1 MIRRFTAQLPTWARS
16 DHPVLRY
23 ELARIPRRITRRTRF
38 LRAFGVVVLAL
49 VLILGG
55 YLAATGLLQHPP
67 GQNLTES
74 AMAIVFWPTLALQV
88 LLRVGAITMTA
99 NTVTEEIRRQTWDN
113 LRATESGAALALR
126 ARWASVFYRLRPALT
141 IVLLVRVVLIAGIL
155 YDLTAFQGRYLDLLV
170 NGVVPESSP
179 AVAALLLAFLMTA
192 SLLLP
197 VTGLGF
203 DAAVGLLF
211 STLVQ
216 QRTYSGLLQI
226 LLILLRVGLIV
237 ALTIGAT
244 RLINGELPP
253 EVMQNWTGWLLIA
266 AFAALGDWGLA
277 FLHLGFY
284 GEIWATLPYG
294 IFLGL
299 ALLIYAIIESGLTD
313 WILALAIRQ
322 AERKG

>member
-1 MIRRFTAQLPTWARS
+1 
-16 DHPVLRY
+16 
-23 ELARIPRRITRRTRF
+23 
-38 LRAFGVVVLAL
+38 VVVAL

-74 AMAIVFWPTLALQV
+74 AIAVVFWPTLAVQILM
-88 LLRVGAITMTA
+88 RIGAITMTS

-126 ARWASVFYRLRPALT
+126 ARWAAVFYRLRPILT
-141 IVLLVRVVLIAGIL
+141 IVVLVRVVLIAGIL
-155 YDLTAFQGRYLDLLV
+155 YDLTAFQGRYLDLLI
-170 NGVVPESSP
+170 NGVVPDTSP
-179 AVAALLLAFLMTA
+179 AIAALLLAFLMT
-192 SLLLP
+192 STLLLP
-197 VTGLGF
+197 ITGLGF
-203 DAAVGLLF
+203 DAATGLLF
-211 STLVQ
+211 SALIQ

-226 LLILLRVGLIV
+226 LLIILRVAVLLV
-237 ALTIGAT
+237 LTIGAT
-244 RLINGELPP
+244 QLINGDL
-253 EVMQNWTGWLLIA
+253 QATAQDWSSWLLIA
-266 AFAALGDWGLA
+266 GFAALGDWGLA

-284 GEIWATLPYG
+284 GEIWATIPYG

-299 ALLIYAIIESGLTD
+299 ALLIFAIVESGLTD

>member
-23 ELARIPRRITRRTRF
+23 ELTRIPRRISRRARY
-38 LRAFGVVVLAL
+38 LRGLGVVIVAL
-49 VLILGG
+49 ILILGG

-74 AMAIVFWPTLALQV
+74 AIAVVFWPTLAVQV
-88 LLRVGAITMTA
+88 LMRIGAITMTT

-126 ARWASVFYRLRPALT
+126 ARWASVFYRLRPILT
-141 IVLLVRVVLIAGIL
+141 IVVLVRVVLIAGIL
-155 YDLTAFQGRYLDLLV
+155 YDLTAFQGRYLDLLI
-170 NGVVPESSP
+170 NGVVPDTSP
-179 AVAALLLAFLMTA
+179 AVAALLLAFLMT
-192 SLLLP
+192 STLLLP

-203 DAAVGLLF
+203 DAAIGLLF
-211 STLVQ
+211 SALIQ

-226 LLILLRVGLIV
+226 LLIILRAAVVV

-244 RLINGELPP
+244 QLINGEL
-253 EVMQNWTGWLLIA
+253 QATAQDWAAWLLIA
-266 AFAALGDWGLA
+266 GFAALGDWGLA

-284 GEIWATLPYG
+284 GEIWATIPYG

-299 ALLIYAIIESGLTD
+299 ALLVFAIIESGLTD

-322 AERKG
+322 AERRG

>member
-1 MIRRFTAQLPTWARS
+1 MIRRFTAQLPMWARS
-16 DHPVLRY
+16 EHPVLRY
-23 ELARIPRRITRRTRF
+23 ELARIPQRTTRRARY
-38 LRAFGVVVLAL
+38 LRGLGIVILAL
-49 VLILGG
+49 ILILGG

-67 GQNLTES
+67 GQNLTEI
-74 AMAIVFWPTLALQV
+74 AIAVVFWPTLAVQV
-88 LLRVGAITMTA
+88 LMRIAAITMTT

-126 ARWASVFYRLRPALT
+126 ARWASVFYRLRPVLT
-141 IVLLVRVVLIAGIL
+141 IVVLVRVVLIAGIL
-155 YDLTAFQGRYLDLLV
+155 YDLTAFQGRYLDLLI
-170 NGVVPESSP
+170 NGVVPDTSP
-179 AVAALLLAFLMTA
+179 AIAALLLAFLMTS

-203 DAAVGLLF
+203 DAAIGLLF
-211 STLVQ
+211 STIVQ

-226 LLILLRVGLIV
+226 LLILIRILVVVG
-237 ALTIGAT
+237 LTIGAT
-244 RLINGELPP
+244 QLMNGEL
-253 EVMQNWTGWLLIA
+253 QQSQSALQWLLIA
-266 AFAALGDWGLA
+266 GFAALGDWGLA

-284 GEIWATLPYG
+284 GEIWATIPYG

-299 ALLIYAIIESGLTD
+299 ALLIFAIIESGLTD

>member
-1 MIRRFTAQLPTWARS
+1 MWARS

-23 ELARIPRRITRRTRF
+23 ELARIPQRISRRSRY
-38 LRAFGVVVLAL
+38 LRGLGVVILAL

-74 AMAIVFWPTLALQV
+74 AIAVVFWPTLAVQILM
-88 LLRVGAITMTA
+88 RIGAITMTT

-126 ARWASVFYRLRPALT
+126 ARWASVFYRLRPVLT
-141 IVLLVRVVLIAGIL
+141 IVILVRVVLIAGIL
-155 YDLTAFQGRYLDLLV
+155 YDLTAFQGRYLDLLI
-170 NGVVPESSP
+170 NGVVPDTSP
-179 AVAALLLAFLMTA
+179 AIAALLLAFLMT
-192 SLLLP
+192 STLLLP

-203 DAAVGLLF
+203 DAAIGLLF
-211 STLVQ
+211 STIVQ

-226 LLILLRVGLIV
+226 LLILIRILVVIGLTV
-237 ALTIGAT
+237 GAT
-244 RLINGELPP
+244 QLMNGELQQSQGS
-253 EVMQNWTGWLLIA
+253 MQWLLIA
-266 AFAALGDWGLA
+266 GFAALGDWGLA

-284 GEIWATLPYG
+284 GEIWATIPYG

-299 ALLIYAIIESGLTD
+299 ALLVFAIIESGLTD
-313 WILALAIRQ
+313 WILAFAIRQ

>member
-1 MIRRFTAQLPTWARS
+1 MIQRFTAQLPTWARS
-16 DHPVLRY
+16 DHPVLRH
-23 ELARIPRRITRRTRF
+23 ELNRLPQRLTRRTRY
-38 LRAFGVVVLAL
+38 LRGFGVVILAL

-55 YLAATGLLQHPP
+55 YLAATGLLQHAP

-74 AMAIVFWPTLALQV
+74 AIAIVFWPTLVIQV
-88 LLRVGAITMTA
+88 LMRITALTMTT
-99 NTVTEEIRRQTWDN
+99 NTVTDEVRRQTWDN

-126 ARWASVFYRLRPALT
+126 ARWASVFYRLRPVLT
-141 IVLLVRVVLIAGIL
+141 IVVLVRIVLIAGIL

-170 NGVVPESSP
+170 NGPEPASPP

-211 STLVQ
+211 STLIQ

-226 LLILLRVGLIV
+226 LLIIIRIGIIV
-237 ALTIGAT
+237 LLTIGAT
-244 RLINGELPP
+244 QFINGELP
-253 EVMQNWTGWLLIA
+253 ETQGWTAWLLIA
-266 AFAALGDWGLA
+266 GFAALGDWGLA
-277 FLHLGFY
+277 FLNLGFY
-284 GEIWATLPYG
+284 GEIWATIPYG

>member
-23 ELARIPRRITRRTRF
+23 ELARIPRHMSRRARY
-38 LRAFGVVVLAL
+38 LRSLGVVVTAL
-49 VLILGG
+49 ILILGG

-74 AMAIVFWPTLALQV
+74 AIAVVFWPTLAVQILM
-88 LLRVGAITMTA
+88 RIGAITMTT

-126 ARWASVFYRLRPALT
+126 ARWASVFYRLRPILT
-141 IVLLVRVVLIAGIL
+141 IVVLVRVVLIAGIL
-155 YDLTAFQGRYLDLLV
+155 YDLTAFQGRYLDLLI
-170 NGVVPESSP
+170 NGVVPDTSP
-179 AVAALLLAFLMTA
+179 AIAALLLAFLMT
-192 SLLLP
+192 STLLLP
-197 VTGLGF
+197 ITGLGF
-203 DAAVGLLF
+203 DAAIGLLF
-211 STLVQ
+211 STLIQ

-226 LLILLRVGLIV
+226 LLIIV
-237 ALTIGAT
+237 RGALVIALTIGAT
-244 RLINGELPP
+244 QLVNGDL
-253 EVMQNWTGWLLIA
+253 QATAQDWAAWLLIA
-266 AFAALGDWGLA
+266 GFAALGDWGLA

-284 GEIWATLPYG
+284 GEIWATIPYG

-299 ALLIYAIIESGLTD
+299 ALLIFAIVESGLTD
-313 WILALAIRQ
+313 WVLALAIRQ

>member
-1 MIRRFTAQLPTWARS
+1 VI
-16 DHPVLRY
+16 V
-23 ELARIPRRITRRTRF
+23 
-38 LRAFGVVVLAL
+38 AL

-74 AMAIVFWPTLALQV
+74 AIAVVFWPTLAVQV
-88 LLRVGAITMTA
+88 LMRIGAITMTS
-99 NTVTEEIRRQTWDN
+99 NTVTEQIRRQTWDN
-113 LRATESGAALALR
+113 LRATESGAALAIR
-126 ARWASVFYRLRPALT
+126 ARWASVFYRLRPILT
-141 IVLLVRVVLIAGIL
+141 IVILVRVVLIAGIL
-155 YDLTAFQGRYLDLLV
+155 YDLTAFQGRYLDLLI
-170 NGVVPESSP
+170 NGVVPDTSP
-179 AVAALLLAFLMTA
+179 EIAALLLAFLMTA
-192 SLLLP
+192 TLLLP

-203 DAAVGLLF
+203 DAATGLLF
-211 STLVQ
+211 SALVQ

-226 LLILLRVGLIV
+226 LLIVLRVVVLI

-244 RLINGELPP
+244 QLINGDL
-253 EVMQNWTGWLLIA
+253 QATAQDWASWLLIA
-266 AFAALGDWGLA
+266 GFAALGDWGLA

-284 GEIWATLPYG
+284 GEIWATIPYG

-299 ALLIYAIIESGLTD
+299 ALLIFAIVESGLTD